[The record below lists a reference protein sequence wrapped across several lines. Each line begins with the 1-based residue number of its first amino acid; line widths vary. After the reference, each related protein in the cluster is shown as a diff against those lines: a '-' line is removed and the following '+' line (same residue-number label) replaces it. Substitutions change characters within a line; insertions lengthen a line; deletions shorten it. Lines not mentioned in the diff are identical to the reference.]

1 MPFIKN
7 NDPIWT
13 NLLRE
18 TTHDIYHLPG
28 YCRIEA
34 QLIRGEALAW
44 YSDNHQTQTLIPLIS
59 RKIQGLENYNDLVSP
74 YGYPG
79 ILTQT
84 PIDAAAAADIL
95 CAFNTE
101 AAANN
106 YVSSFIRLNPILN
119 QWKFEEEMPWRQ
131 WLHGNT
137 VSINLC
143 DTLDEI
149 RRHFSLNHCR
159 NLKRLQQSGY
169 NATVGDWT
177 SIDEFIAA
185 YRQTMTRRKAHPY
198 YFFPETYFSALE
210 NLLKEKMIYIAV
222 HNNENEFVAGG
233 IFTHF
238 GDVMQYHLGATT
250 SKAVRYSP
258 SKMMMDK
265 AIQHGKAAGAETL
278 HLGGGLGAS
287 ISDGLFRFKK
297 GFGTTLHTFSSLRF
311 VHLPEHYT
319 ELSNRTRYFEESIDY
334 FPEYRSNSNIYESNT
349 EED

>member
-18 TTHDIYHLPG
+18 TTYDIYHLPG

-44 YSDNHQTQTLIPLIS
+44 YSNNHQTQTLIPLIS

-79 ILTQT
+79 ILTQK
-84 PIDAAAAADIL
+84 PIATAAATDIL
-95 CAFNTE
+95 REFNTD
-101 AAANN
+101 ATKNN

-119 QWKFEEEMPWRQ
+119 QWKFEAKMPWRQ

-137 VSINLC
+137 VSINLS
-143 DTLDEI
+143 DNPEATQQHYS
-149 RRHFSLNHCR
+149 RNHSR
-159 NLKRLQQSGY
+159 NLKRLHKSGY
-169 NATVGDWT
+169 YTAVGDWS
-177 SIDEFIAA
+177 SINEFIAA
-185 YRQTMTRRKAHPY
+185 YKQTMTRRKAHPY
-198 YFFPETYFSALE
+198 YFFPDTYFSALK

-238 GDVMQYHLGATT
+238 GNVMQYHLGATT
-250 SKAVRYSP
+250 STALRYSP
-258 SKMMMDK
+258 SKMMMDE
-265 AIQHGKAAGAETL
+265 AIHHGKAAGARTL

-297 GFGTTLHTFSSLRF
+297 GFGTTLHSYSSLRF

-319 ELSNRTRYFEESIDY
+319 ELSNRTRYFEESTKY
-334 FPEYRSNSNIYESNT
+334 FPEYRSNSNI
-349 EED
+349 